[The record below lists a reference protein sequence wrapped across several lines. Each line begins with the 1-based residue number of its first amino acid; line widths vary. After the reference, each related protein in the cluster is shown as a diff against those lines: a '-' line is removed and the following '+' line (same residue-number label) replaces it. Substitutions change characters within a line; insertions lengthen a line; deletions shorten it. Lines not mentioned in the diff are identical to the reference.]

1 MSKYLITVK
10 NLDGTDPKLDEMF
23 ADGLICNGFTIITSA
38 NDGDGNDAVAIYQ
51 MSKQDIAC
59 SMAASDELTR
69 CAYLCK
75 AMREAER
82 ATHGP
87 FKDIIRR
94 MVADDD

>member
-23 ADGLICNGFTIITSA
+23 ADGLICEGFTIITERDDERE
-38 NDGDGNDAVAIYQ
+38 NAVAIYR
-51 MSKQDIAC
+51 MTGADIAC

-69 CAYLCK
+69 AAYLCK
-75 AMREAER
+75 AMKEAER
-82 ATHGP
+82 VTRGSNI
-87 FKDIIRR
+87 KDLIRS